1 MALSQNNHTILL
13 DSVDKIAVLEYDLK
27 ERKFEARSEVECDF
41 CIRWGDSG
49 I

>member
-13 DSVDKIAVLEYDLK
+13 DSVDKMVVLEYDFK
-27 ERKFEARSEVECDF
+27 ERKFEVKSEVECDF